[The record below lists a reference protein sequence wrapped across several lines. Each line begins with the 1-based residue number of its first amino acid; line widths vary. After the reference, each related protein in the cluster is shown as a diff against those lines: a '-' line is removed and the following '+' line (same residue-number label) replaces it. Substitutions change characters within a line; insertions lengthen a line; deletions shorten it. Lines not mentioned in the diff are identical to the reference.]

1 MKKITVVL
9 QSPFLDRIPSLKTL
23 LIYLSQKGYNVKVI
37 SSRAKRFPISDI
49 SGIANVR
56 QVLVKQR
63 EHKLE
68 FPTKVKL
75 LFCTLIDLI
84 FTRSQYY
91 IGGDDGGSLILMFV
105 KKFFKFKFVN
115 FLLEYPDIS
124 NNEQLHRIEGADF
137 LITHDHWHSN
147 FLEKHCDLSKTKCLY
162 LPNASYTDVYKG
174 KSDYLKNLLGI
185 SQSKLVILH
194 SGGLGKW
201 FMCKELAEISSRWSD
216 DKTLVFHTSH
226 HVDSDPYYKSIRS
239 EVGDRENVKFST
251 NPVPN
256 TELDELVASAD
267 IGIAL
272 YSVEHLGYRA
282 EYMGLAAGK
291 IGNYLKCGV
300 PVIATR
306 LPSLTYIEEFKC
318 GILVDSL
325 NDIENACNTI
335 RDNYSQYQAAAYKC
349 YMELW
354 HPEPY
359 LEIIEKTLS
368 GQ

>member
-1 MKKITVVL
+1 MKITILLRV
-9 QSPFLDRIPSLKTL
+9 PFLDKIPNLKTL
-23 LIYLSQKGYNVKVI
+23 IIFLANKGYDIEII
-37 SSRAKRFPISDI
+37 STKSANYPIPDLTDFPNIKLKLVNQRTKKM
-49 SGIANVR
+49 GI
-56 QVLVKQR
+56 
-63 EHKLE
+63 
-68 FPTKVKL
+68 PTSVKL
-75 LFCTLIDLI
+75 LYVVMISILFHK
-84 FTRSQYY
+84 SNVY
-91 IGGDDGGSLILMFV
+91 IGGDNSANKLLFFI
-105 KKFFKFKFVN
+105 KKFLHFKHVN
-115 FLLEYPDIS
+115 FVLEYPDI
-124 NNEQLHRIEGADF
+124 NNDQDIKIIEGADF
-137 LITHDHWHSN
+137 LITHDHWHSD

-226 HVDSDPYYKSIRS
+226 HVDSDPYYISIRS
-239 EVGDRENVKFST
+239 EVGDRANVKFST

-354 HPEPY
+354 HPESY

-368 GQ
+368 CQ